1 MGLSESAENMPKIRT
16 RFRGTVNSILHHRN
30 PERSRILINDIR
42 LLVSGRKIIYAQEF
56 YYSSRFRRLK
66 LKQGDRLEFDA
77 RIRPDRLGV
86 SSGKIRLNYPTKIYK
101 YGVEGSGLFPEIGT
115 EDV

>member
-1 MGLSESAENMPKIRT
+1 MTDFAENMPKIRT
-16 RFRGTVNSILHHRN
+16 RFRGLVSSILNHRN
-30 PERSRILINDIR
+30 PEKSRILIKDIR

-56 YYSSRFRRLK
+56 YYSSRFRNLK
-66 LKQGDRLEFDA
+66 LQAGDKVEFDA
-77 RIRPDRLGV
+77 RIRPDKLGV

-101 YGVEGSGLFPEIGT
+101 YGTGEKGLFPEVGA